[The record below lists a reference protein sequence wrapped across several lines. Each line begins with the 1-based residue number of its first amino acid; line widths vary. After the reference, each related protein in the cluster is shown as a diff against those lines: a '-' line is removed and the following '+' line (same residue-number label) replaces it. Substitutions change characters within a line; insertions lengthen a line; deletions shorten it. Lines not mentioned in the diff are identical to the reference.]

1 MSFFS
6 KSRPQDTF
14 ERACSESSIV
24 TRLIW
29 QMTLAIHSS
38 DSEEVKT
45 NLLKFLEEKS
55 DEMSR
60 ISEQL
65 YNIRQEVVD
74 VFYKNFPESHEKE
87 WYFFVKELGNFQEST
102 IPISSRLFILRD
114 ILLQIDEAHP
124 KRKELEAVFEE
135 SFNNLLKAKELTEKI
150 TMENERSYRAVFD
163 AIVLARSINEDV
175 SFEDAEKIEK
185 QRWE

>member
-1 MSFFS
+1 MSLFN
-6 KSRPQDTF
+6 KARPQDSF
-14 ERACSESSIV
+14 ENVWSESSFV
-24 TRLIW
+24 THLIW
-29 QMTLAIHSS
+29 EMTLAIHSS

-45 NLLKFLEEKS
+45 NLLEFLEEKS

-60 ISEQL
+60 MSEQL
-65 YNIRQEVVD
+65 YNIRREVVD
-74 VFYKNFPESHEKE
+74 IFYKHFPEPHEKE
-87 WYFFVKELGNFQEST
+87 WYFFVKELGSFQES
-102 IPISSRLFILRD
+102 IVPISSRLFILRD

-163 AIVLARSINEDV
+163 AIILARSIKENV

-185 QRWE
+185 RRWE